1 MADKKVKIGI
11 ETTAD
16 IKGAHAATDALRET
30 SVAAQGLDQSSTDL
44 NNRLTITGN
53 TSEGVA
59 NKFRGPLRGTI
70 QQAGYQFQ
78 DFAVQVAAG
87 TSAVTAFGQQAPQL
101 LGAFGPAGAVAGAF
115 VAIGALA
122 YGVFSKMGGDVQS
135 ATEKLKE
142 MEVAVDEIA
151 KNKGLELEDEFADS
165 ARAIDAAV
173 SRAAALKQEFIETKK
188 AVNALALAQL
198 DLAAENA
205 KAARIDMEIKGRPAN
220 MKQADWEKAM
230 APLKAIEQA
239 AVLAADKNREVARQ
253 ALVSDQDRLKAAQDV
268 VAEAGKILALRE
280 TEKTKAAELLAAE
293 RELLETLRAQKK
305 AKEDVVKLG
314 TSDIRMPA
322 GSDPD
327 EFYSKRDAREKE
339 VKSAKADL
347 SGGSPFAAELKSA
360 ETRIGVLEKALTEKG
375 SKLNTDITGA
385 QTALDAANTKLTDT
399 TSAVT
404 VKAVEINSELE
415 RKTTAQIFDLKK
427 AGLDTGQTVTDA
439 AKDAIK
445 GIETEAANQKRGL
458 SSIEQEAVDRVRK
471 IIADTVPDSA
481 QGGQLQGILQS
492 LANNLTAKDKQLATG
507 VERLISIVRTQAG
520 QYAGLLSRISDLEAR
535 IKQAK

>member
-1 MADKKVKIGI
+1 M
-11 ETTAD
+11 
-16 IKGAHAATDALRET
+16 
-30 SVAAQGLDQSSTDL
+30 
-44 NNRLTITGN
+44 
-53 TSEGVA
+53 
-59 NKFRGPLRGTI
+59 
-70 QQAGYQFQ
+70 
-78 DFAVQVAAG
+78 
-87 TSAVTAFGQQAPQL
+87 
-101 LGAFGPAGAVAGAF
+101 
-115 VAIGALA
+115 
-122 YGVFSKMGGDVQS
+122 
-135 ATEKLKE
+135 
-142 MEVAVDEIA
+142 
-151 KNKGLELEDEFADS
+151 
-165 ARAIDAAV
+165 
-173 SRAAALKQEFIETKK
+173 
-188 AVNALALAQL
+188 
-198 DLAAENA
+198 
-205 KAARIDMEIKGRPAN
+205 
-220 MKQADWEKAM
+220 
-230 APLKAIEQA
+230 
-239 AVLAADKNREVARQ
+239 
-253 ALVSDQDRLKAAQDV
+253 
-268 VAEAGKILALRE
+268 
-280 TEKTKAAELLAAE
+280 
-293 RELLETLRAQKK
+293 LETLRAQKK

-327 EFYSKRDAREKE
+327 EFYRKRDAREKE

>member
-16 IKGAHAATDALRET
+16 TKGAHAATDALREAT
-30 SVAAQGLDQSSTDL
+30 TAAQGLDQSSTDL
-44 NNRLTITGN
+44 NNRLTVTGN

-59 NKFRGPLRGTI
+59 NKMRGPLRGTI

-327 EFYSKRDAREKE
+327 EFYRKRDAREKE

>member
-16 IKGAHAATDALRET
+16 TKGAHAATDALREAT
-30 SVAAQGLDQSSTDL
+30 TAAQGLDQSSTDL
-44 NNRLTITGN
+44 NNRLTVTGN

-59 NKFRGPLRGTI
+59 NKMRGPLRGTI

-280 TEKTKAAELLAAE
+280 T
-293 RELLETLRAQKK
+293 
-305 AKEDVVKLG
+305 
-314 TSDIRMPA
+314 
-322 GSDPD
+322 
-327 EFYSKRDAREKE
+327 
-339 VKSAKADL
+339 
-347 SGGSPFAAELKSA
+347 
-360 ETRIGVLEKALTEKG
+360 
-375 SKLNTDITGA
+375 
-385 QTALDAANTKLTDT
+385 
-399 TSAVT
+399 
-404 VKAVEINSELE
+404 
-415 RKTTAQIFDLKK
+415 
-427 AGLDTGQTVTDA
+427 
-439 AKDAIK
+439 
-445 GIETEAANQKRGL
+445 
-458 SSIEQEAVDRVRK
+458 
-471 IIADTVPDSA
+471 
-481 QGGQLQGILQS
+481 
-492 LANNLTAKDKQLATG
+492 
-507 VERLISIVRTQAG
+507 
-520 QYAGLLSRISDLEAR
+520 
-535 IKQAK
+535 